1 MMNISK
7 EDFFMAAAMLAAK
20 RSKDPSTQ
28 TGAVIVNPDN
38 RIIATGYNGFPNG
51 CKDDFAWNREGTFL
65 ESKYAYV
72 VHAEVNAVMNATSST
87 VDGRMFCTLYPCNE
101 CAKVIIQAGIK
112 EVIYYSDKYHDM
124 DFSIAARMLFEA
136 ADVKQRQFHN
146 IFDIRL
152 QTNTDNE

>member
-1 MMNISK
+1 MNISK
-7 EDFFMAAAMLAAK
+7 DEFFMASAMLAAK

-51 CKDDFAWNREGTFL
+51 CKDDFPWLRKGEFINT
-65 ESKYAYV
+65 KYAYV
-72 VHAEVNAVMNATSST
+72 VHAEVNAVMNATASC

-112 EVIYYSDKYHDM
+112 EVIFYSNKYQHE
-124 DFSIAARMLFEA
+124 DFSVAARLMFNA
-136 ADVKQRQFHN
+136 ADIMTRQFHT

-152 QTNTDNE
+152 QTNTDHE